1 MKYKIPIYKPFLI
14 GNEKKYINNCIKSN
28 IISSKGEY
36 ITLFEKKFAEYIG
49 VKYAT
54 TFSNGTC
61 AIHLAI
67 ALLGIG
73 YGDEVILPT
82 LTFIASANS
91 VVNNGATPVF
101 VDVGYD
107 WQINP
112 DETRKKITKKTKAIM
127 AVHLYGFPCNLDE
140 LKRICKEHKLYLVE
154 DCAEALGSK
163 YKGKYLG
170 NFGDL
175 ATFSFYGN
183 KTITTGEGGMLVTN
197 NYKFFDKAKKMKSH
211 GAVGKDDYYF
221 VSTGFNFRMNNL
233 SAAIGLAQL
242 ENIKK
247 IMTLKRSIE
256 KKYRKLLDSAPV
268 DFYPS
273 KNSDNN
279 CYWMVTILVEN
290 KRYRDSL
297 RKFLKINGIETRPFF
312 YPLHTL
318 PMFKNKGL
326 KCPVAENIAERGI
339 SLPSYPSLSDNEIEY
354 ICNKINEFYG
364 ITKLN

>member
-1 MKYKIPIYKPFLI
+1 MKYKIPIYKPFLV
-14 GNEKKYINNCIKSN
+14 GKEAKYISDCIKSTF
-28 IISSKGEY
+28 ISSKGKY
-36 ITLFEKKFAEYIG
+36 VTLFEKKFAEYIG

-54 TFSNGTC
+54 TCSNGTG
-61 AIHLAI
+61 ALHLAI

-82 LTFIASANS
+82 LTFISSANS

-112 DETRKKITKKTKAIM
+112 DEVRKKITRKTKAVI

-140 LKRICKEHKLYLVE
+140 LKRICKEHKLYLIE
-154 DCAEALGSK
+154 DCAEAFAGK
-163 YKGKYLG
+163 YKGKFLG
-170 NFGDL
+170 SFGDL
-175 ATFSFYGN
+175 AAFSFYAN

-211 GAVGKDDYYF
+211 GAIGKDDYYF
-221 VSTGFNFRMNNL
+221 ISTGFNFRMNNL

-247 IMTLKRSIE
+247 IILLKRTVE
-256 KKYRKLLDSAPV
+256 KKYRKLLKNTPV
-268 DFYPS
+268 TFYQS
-273 KNSDNN
+273 KNLDNN
-279 CYWMVTILVEN
+279 CYWMITILVEN
-290 KRYRDSL
+290 KKYRNSL
-297 RKFLKINGIETRPFF
+297 RRFLKINGVETKPFF

-318 PMFKNKGL
+318 PMFTNGDL
-326 KCPVAENIAERGI
+326 RCPVAESIAERGI
-339 SLPSYPSLSDNEIEY
+339 SLPSYPSLRDNEIEY